1 MSTQISEQSLIQQA
15 QNGDLEAFNQLVLR
29 YQDGIYRY
37 AMSLV
42 NDHDL
47 ADDITQESF
56 IKAFH
61 KIKSLNGDS
70 FRPWLFKITTNTVR
84 DMARRSA
91 RHPMIPLHP
100 KDETGEDAESPEWL
114 IAPNVSVENT
124 VLANESSAR
133 LYQLLSEL
141 PEVYRSILTLI
152 DLQEMDYIE
161 AAKILNI
168 PMGTVKSRLARARL
182 HMKGKLQD
190 ANQQPAFANRLRALA
205 I

>member
-1 MSTQISEQSLIQQA
+1 MATQLSEQNLIQQA

-70 FRPWLFKITTNTVR
+70 FRPWLFKITTNTVC
-84 DMARRSA
+84 DNARRSA
-91 RHPMIPLHP
+91 RHPRIPLHP
-100 KDETGEDAESPEWL
+100 KDENGEEVESPKWL
-114 IAPNVSVENT
+114 IDPNASVEHT
-124 VLANESSAR
+124 VQVNESSTR
-133 LYQLLSEL
+133 LYQLLNEL
-141 PEVYRSILTLI
+141 PEAYLSILTLI

-168 PMGTVKSRLARARL
+168 PLGTVKSRLARARL
-182 HMKGKLQD
+182 QMKGKLQA